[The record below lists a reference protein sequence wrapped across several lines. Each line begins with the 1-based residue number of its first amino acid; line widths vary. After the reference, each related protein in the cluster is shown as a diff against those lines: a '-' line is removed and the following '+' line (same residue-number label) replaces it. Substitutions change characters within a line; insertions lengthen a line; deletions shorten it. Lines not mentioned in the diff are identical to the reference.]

1 MMLFHGGTDVVEKPS
16 IVRLDVGRDF
26 GPGFYLTGI
35 QEQAEKWARR
45 QARVR
50 RKAAAILNVYLFDE
64 QVARAT
70 LRIRKFEDYSLE
82 WLELV
87 LSCRSQLEFRH
98 DCDIVFGGIA
108 DDEVGETVQAVMDG
122 LMPKDFALQK
132 LSYMASNEQYCF
144 CTEAALACLHYREAR
159 RLD

>member
-16 IVRLDVGRDF
+16 IVRSVAGRDF

-45 QARVR
+45 QARI
-50 RKAAAILNVYLFDE
+50 RKKAAILNVYLFDE
-64 QVARAT
+64 QAMRAN
-70 LRIRKFEDYSLE
+70 LRIRKFENYSLE

-87 LSCRSQLEFRH
+87 LSCRSQPEFRH
-98 DCDIVFGGIA
+98 DCDIVFGRIA
-108 DDEVGETVQAVMDG
+108 DDDVGETVQAVMDG

-132 LSYMASNEQYCF
+132 LSYMTSNEQYCF
-144 CTEAALACLHYREAR
+144 CTKAALDCLRYREAR